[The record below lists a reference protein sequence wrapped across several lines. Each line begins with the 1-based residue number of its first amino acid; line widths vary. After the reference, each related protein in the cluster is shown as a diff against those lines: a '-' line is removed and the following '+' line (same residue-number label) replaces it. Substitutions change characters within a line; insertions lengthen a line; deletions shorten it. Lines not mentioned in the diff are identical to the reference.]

1 MSGPAIPAPDR
12 MGQRG
17 MPRRPEELPA
27 LNAAGGLHVE
37 HAKPILSVALIA
49 DAVLVAARPAQQI
62 PSGRDAIRRSQGR
75 SGRGHPTLQVA
86 GPALTDAAQTFSILN
101 VRSATDDL
109 KAAAVIREA
118 AMRLFA
124 ERGTAA
130 VTVREIAAA
139 AGVSPSLVMHH
150 YGSKDGLRDAVDRRA
165 AAFFEEMLGELAR
178 IGEQGGSASLAELFA
193 ARLEAQPVMADYVRR
208 LLLDGGEAA
217 DALFSKLFGTTLA
230 GMRSLVEAGVV
241 RPAQDEETRTAFLLA
256 NDLSL
261 VLLRRQI
268 TSVTGTD
275 PLTRDGLAR
284 WTAAAMD
291 VYTGGIF
298 APPAGP
304 AGPGKPAFGQPAAG
318 GEPYR

>member
-1 MSGPAIPAPDR
+1 MRSLLWSRPGTLKEPIPGVGGPDR
-12 MGQRG
+12 
-17 MPRRPEELPA
+17 PEARL
-27 LNAAGGLHVE
+27 
-37 HAKPILSVALIA
+37 
-49 DAVLVAARPAQQI
+49 AAR
-62 PSGRDAIRRSQGR
+62 
-75 SGRGHPTLQVA
+75 
-86 GPALTDAAQTFSILN
+86 ALTGTEQMFRILN
-101 VRSATDDL
+101 VRTADDDL

-124 ERGTAA
+124 ERGAAA

-139 AGVSPSLVMHH
+139 AGVSAGLVMHH
-150 YGSKDGLRDAVDRRA
+150 YGSKDGLKDAVDRRA
-165 AAFFEEMLGELAR
+165 AAFFEEMAGELAR

-193 ARLEAQPVMADYVRR
+193 ARLEAQPVMVDYVRR

-217 DALFSKLFGTTLA
+217 DALFGKLFGTTLA

-241 RPAQDEETRTAFLLA
+241 RPAQDEQTRTAFLLA

-268 TSVTGTD
+268 ARVTGTD
-275 PLTRDGLAR
+275 PLAREGLAR
-284 WTAAAMD
+284 WTAVVID

-298 APPAGP
+298 AAPAGP
-304 AGPGKPAFGQPAAG
+304 AGPGKPASDQPAAG